1 MIASVIS
8 YAVIMSKLEELLNK
22 VPQSVKDKFLI
33 KKRERAIEIVKQ
45 KLTDSKKNISDFS
58 DDEMEGLI
66 GDEEKKLKDDQLIAI
81 LVGVAAA
88 EGISLVIGN
97 EKNFINH
104 WHILIC

>member
-1 MIASVIS
+1 MN
-8 YAVIMSKLEELLNK
+8 KLEELLNK

-88 EGISLVIGN
+88 EGISLVIG
-97 EKNFINH
+97 
-104 WHILIC
+104 

>member
-1 MIASVIS
+1 MIASES
-8 YAVIMSKLEELLNK
+8 RYSVIMSKLDELLNK

-88 EGISLVIGN
+88 EGISLVIG
-97 EKNFINH
+97 
-104 WHILIC
+104 

>member
-1 MIASVIS
+1 MIASES
-8 YAVIMSKLEELLNK
+8 GYSVIMNKLEELLNK

-88 EGISLVIGN
+88 EGISLVIG
-97 EKNFINH
+97 
-104 WHILIC
+104 

>member
-1 MIASVIS
+1 VIASVIS

-88 EGISLVIGN
+88 EGISLVIG
-97 EKNFINH
+97 
-104 WHILIC
+104 

>member
-1 MIASVIS
+1 VSNGVTG
-8 YAVIMSKLEELLNK
+8 YAVIMNKLEELLNK

-88 EGISLVIGN
+88 EGISLIIG
-97 EKNFINH
+97 
-104 WHILIC
+104 

>member
-45 KLTDSKKNISDFS
+45 KLTDSKKNITDFS

-88 EGISLVIGN
+88 EGISLVIG
-97 EKNFINH
+97 
-104 WHILIC
+104 

>member
-1 MIASVIS
+1 MIDSES
-8 YAVIMSKLEELLNK
+8 RYSVIMSKLDELLNK

-88 EGISLVIGN
+88 EGISLVIG
-97 EKNFINH
+97 
-104 WHILIC
+104 

>member
-45 KLTDSKKNISDFS
+45 KLTDTKKNISDFS

-88 EGISLVIGN
+88 EGISLVIG
-97 EKNFINH
+97 
-104 WHILIC
+104 

>member
-88 EGISLVIGN
+88 EGISLVIG
-97 EKNFINH
+97 
-104 WHILIC
+104 

>member
-58 DDEMEGLI
+58 GDEMEGLI

-88 EGISLVIGN
+88 EGISLVIG
-97 EKNFINH
+97 
-104 WHILIC
+104 

>member
-1 MIASVIS
+1 MIASES
-8 YAVIMSKLEELLNK
+8 RYSVIMSKLEELLNK

-88 EGISLVIGN
+88 EGISLVIG
-97 EKNFINH
+97 
-104 WHILIC
+104 